1 MSTKEDTLVNWILAL
16 IVAAFF
22 IFAIVVAVQ
31 EQLACNKIGGQTVRG
46 AGYPM
51 LVCVEPKR

>member
-1 MSTKEDTLVNWILAL
+1 MRAKEDTLVNWILAIL
-16 IVAAFF
+16 VGAFF
-22 IFAIVVAVQ
+22 IFTIWTCIH
-31 EQLACNKIGGQTVRG
+31 EQLACEKIGGQTVRG